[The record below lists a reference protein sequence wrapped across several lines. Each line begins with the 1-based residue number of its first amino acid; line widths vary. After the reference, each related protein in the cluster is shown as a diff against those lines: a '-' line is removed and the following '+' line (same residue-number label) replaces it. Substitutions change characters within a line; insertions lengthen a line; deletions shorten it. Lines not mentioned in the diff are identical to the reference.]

1 MAQKAQALKELE
13 LEKKKYEELQSKL
26 EKEKLDL
33 SRQDARIR
41 EERQKVDQGKKGRLS
56 NGDKYFSK
64 NEENSTKIDKLTSV
78 SLKFSDTLKNLLS
91 RQSAASMLLA

>member
-13 LEKKKYEELQSKL
+13 LEKKRYEELQSKL

-41 EERQKVDQGKKGRLS
+41 EERQKVDQGKKMAIIKR
-56 NGDKYFSK
+56 
-64 NEENSTKIDKLTSV
+64 
-78 SLKFSDTLKNLLS
+78 
-91 RQSAASMLLA
+91 R

>member
-41 EERQKVDQGKKGRLS
+41 EERQKVDQGKKMRLS
-56 NGDKYFSK
+56 NRD
-64 NEENSTKIDKLTSV
+64 
-78 SLKFSDTLKNLLS
+78 
-91 RQSAASMLLA
+91 